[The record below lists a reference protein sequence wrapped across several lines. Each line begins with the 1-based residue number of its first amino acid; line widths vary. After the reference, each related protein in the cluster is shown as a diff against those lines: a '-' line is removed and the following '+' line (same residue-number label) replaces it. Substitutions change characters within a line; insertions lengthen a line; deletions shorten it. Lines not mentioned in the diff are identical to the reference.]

1 MHKSTW
7 PACCTWFNVWFNAIF
22 QQFTAEQPF
31 LEEPRSAMARAKQ
44 LPSQCKPCPSPLSS
58 LAKQDKM
65 PTMTSLLAFRLCGLN
80 HKSRNIFFGLNK
92 DEEEV
97 TGYSYETTNEVLVTW
112 GIRPPRPTETS
123 DLSCIIFMSR
133 RPKQRHRD
141 SVCRKCLREIG
152 LKWEYIKITYCL
164 GKLYFLFY

>member
-1 MHKSTW
+1 
-7 PACCTWFNVWFNAIF
+7 
-22 QQFTAEQPF
+22 
-31 LEEPRSAMARAKQ
+31 
-44 LPSQCKPCPSPLSS
+44 
-58 LAKQDKM
+58 M

-152 LKWEYIKITYCL
+152 LK
-164 GKLYFLFY
+164 

>member
-1 MHKSTW
+1 MYFSKK
-7 PACCTWFNVWFNAIF
+7 
-22 QQFTAEQPF
+22 
-31 LEEPRSAMARAKQ
+31 L
-44 LPSQCKPCPSPLSS
+44 
-58 LAKQDKM
+58 
-65 PTMTSLLAFRLCGLN
+65 
-80 HKSRNIFFGLNK
+80 GLNK

-97 TGYSYETTNEVLVTW
+97 IGYHYETTNEVMVTW

-152 LKWEYIKITYCL
+152 LK
-164 GKLYFLFY
+164 